1 VATVLDAGAFLLWNL
16 TARSP
21 ARLARDLAGGLS
33 RPMNALRGL
42 ARFAIGLVLLVAAA
56 ALLLP
61 TAIQVRTFAVL
72 ETWTLLAGLLVEAL
86 IGADLRARGR

>member
-1 VATVLDAGAFLLWNL
+1 VLDAGAFILWNL

-21 ARLARDLAGGLS
+21 ARLARDLAGGIA
-33 RPMNALRGL
+33 RPAAALRGL
-42 ARFAIGLVLLVAAA
+42 ARFAAGLLLLAAAA

-61 TAIQVRTFAVL
+61 ASIQVRTFTVL

-86 IGADLRARGR
+86 IGADLRARRPP